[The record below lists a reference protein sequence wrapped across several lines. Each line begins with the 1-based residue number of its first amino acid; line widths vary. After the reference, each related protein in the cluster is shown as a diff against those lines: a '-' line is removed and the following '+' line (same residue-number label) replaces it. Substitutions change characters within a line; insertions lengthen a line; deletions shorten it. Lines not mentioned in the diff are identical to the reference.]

1 MRVRTLTL
9 SCPLVLAIAGAS
21 ASPIVGVSRNAH
33 RSVAQAEQTQP
44 PSSQVP
50 TLGRP
55 TKPDD
60 PVPTL
65 DFGAYFVGTWHFNW
79 NFPESPLAP
88 AGSLTGT
95 TTYTARD
102 AATFEAVSTATG
114 DGGAVT
120 IRELISYQRDKQ
132 TLSREVTDS
141 RGFAYKQT
149 GTVAGDLGG
158 QFTIRLES
166 TPFVHQGQTIRLR
179 SVQRLLS
186 PLNYRTQTTIA
197 VGDGP
202 FTNYGNPWW
211 KKGDSR

>member
-1 MRVRTLTL
+1 VVALA
-9 SCPLVLAIAGAS
+9 CGVVLAIAGGPAWS
-21 ASPIVGVSRNAH
+21 GMDDVRAAGDLA
-33 RSVAQAEQTQP
+33 VAAGQTKP

-50 TLGRP
+50 ALGRP
-55 TKPDD
+55 TRPDD
-60 PVPTL
+60 PIPFL
-65 DFGAYFVGTWHFNW
+65 DFGAYFIGTWHFTW
-79 NFPESPLAP
+79 DFPDSPLAP

-95 TTYTARD
+95 TTYTSRD
-102 AATFEAVSTATG
+102 DSTFEAVSTATG
-114 DGGAVT
+114 ENGVVT
-120 IRELISYQRDKQ
+120 IRERITYQRDER

-141 RGFAYKQT
+141 RGFAYTQT

-166 TPFVHQGQTIRLR
+166 APFVHGRRTLRLR

-197 VGDGP
+197 VDEEP

-211 KKGDSR
+211 KKDSSR